1 MARTKEFSEDEVLNK
16 AVELFWYKGYNG
28 TSAQDLVNHLGLSRS
43 SLYDTFGDK
52 HTLFIKALQRYR
64 KENAEGVRQVF
75 ATHPNVKEAIKFIL
89 HEAVKES
96 MQTTVTKGCFMVN
109 TTGELALHDKEVSDI
124 VNSNRQDIEQVFAE
138 AIKRG
143 QEQGQIKK
151 ESDPLS
157 LARFIFNNYSGMRV
171 SARSGGIDKK
181 TLDDVVKVTLSVL

>member
-1 MARTKEFSEDEVLNK
+1 
-16 AVELFWYKGYNG
+16 
-28 TSAQDLVNHLGLSRS
+28 
-43 SLYDTFGDK
+43 
-52 HTLFIKALQRYR
+52 
-64 KENAEGVRQVF
+64 
-75 ATHPNVKEAIKFIL
+75 
-89 HEAVKES
+89 